1 MFMLCI
7 LTDESI
13 RDPLNDDHSY
23 SRRSDTVEP
32 IDKGKNDFKY
42 DNKHLYS
49 LVNNIELYSK

>member
-49 LVNNIELYSK
+49 